1 MLNLSQSDC
10 DPVRIAVEAT
20 KEICLLPAYPVPDWC
35 ERCAGAWSRA
45 IGGRELAVSVGTSD
59 ASGVLVGVEMSG
71 ATDPALAAGAS
82 APPSGSHTG
91 AGFGWV
97 VPPPVQTRE
106 PRTFR
111 VSNTPHFP
119 AWASSR
125 RGQSWKRSDA
135 FDLLV
140 GLTPLPGARNRVL
153 IVEIGLTESPAPVG
167 PVLSRVLEGTLPV
180 LAQRLIIAFGED
192 PIAPGSL
199 LTTREQEV
207 LEQLV
212 VGRTVREIA
221 EDLGRSPHTV
231 HDHVKSLHRKF
242 NASTR
247 GELVSRALGFVPGS
261 AEGHA
266 ESRHLQAAVG

>member
-20 KEICLLPAYPVPDWC
+20 QECCSLPAYPVPDWC
-35 ERCAGAWSRA
+35 DRCASAWSRA
-45 IGGRELAVSVGTSD
+45 MGGRELAVSVVTLD
-59 ASGVLVGVEMSG
+59 ASGVVMSVEMSG
-71 ATDPALAAGAS
+71 ATDPALAAGSS
-82 APPSGSHTG
+82 APPSSSHTG

-97 VPPPVQTRE
+97 VPPPVNIRE
-106 PRTFR
+106 ARAFR
-111 VSNTPHFP
+111 VSNTAHFP

-125 RGQSWKRSDA
+125 RGQSWKRSEA
-135 FDLLV
+135 SDLLV
-140 GLTPLPGARNRVL
+140 GLVPLAGGRNRALV
-153 IVEIGLTESPAPVG
+153 VEIALADSPAPVA

-180 LAQRLIIAFGED
+180 LAQRLLIAFGDE
-192 PIAPGSL
+192 PISPGSL

-221 EDLGRSPHTV
+221 EDLERSPHTV

-247 GELVSRALGFVPGS
+247 GELVSRALGFVAASPN
-261 AEGHA
+261 GHA
-266 ESRHLQAAVG
+266 DAKHLHAALN